1 MWDKVIHGW
10 LGVPYTLHVRVDHR
24 PKKARATVLFLHGIG
39 NSGAAW
45 DEVIDKLP
53 DTIRLVTI
61 DLLGFGN
68 SKQPVWATYDAKT
81 QARAIFA
88 TYLRLRIK
96 GPVVIVGHSLGAL
109 IAVEIAKR
117 YPLLV
122 KSLILCCP
130 PFYKIDETKR
140 RMVPSADRLL
150 KDIYQL
156 VRRHPDEFI
165 QITTLATRLGLVNK
179 SFHLTSA
186 NATSYMSALEASIIN
201 QTSLPDALAL
211 RIPIHI
217 LYGKLDAVVVT
228 KNLRYLA
235 DHNNY
240 VDLMPVM
247 GAHEVSGSTW
257 VNKVMDAIT
266 SQIQSNT
273 L

>member
-1 MWDKVIHGW
+1 MWDRVIHNW
-10 LGVPYTLHVRVDHR
+10 LGVPYTLHIRIDRR

-45 DEVIDKLP
+45 NEVIDKLP
-53 DTIRLVTI
+53 NDIRLVTI

-68 SKQPVWATYDAKT
+68 SKQPAWATYDAKI
-81 QARAIFA
+81 QAKAILA

-96 GPVVIVGHSLGAL
+96 GRVIIVGHSLGAL

-117 YPLLV
+117 YPLIV
-122 KSLILCCP
+122 QALILCGP
-130 PFYKIDETKR
+130 PFYRVDETKR
-140 RMVPSADRLL
+140 HLVPSADKLL

-156 VRRHPDEFI
+156 TRRHPTEFI
-165 QITTLATRLGLVNK
+165 RITSLATRLGLVNK
-179 SFHLTSA
+179 SFHLTHNNVA
-186 NATSYMSALEASIIN
+186 SYMSALEASIIN

-211 RIPIHI
+211 RLPIRI

-228 KNLRYLA
+228 KNLHYLA

-240 VDLMPVM
+240 VDLVSVV
-247 GAHEVSGSTW
+247 GTHEVSGAKWIRQVTDTITRQIES
-257 VNKVMDAIT
+257 DA
-266 SQIQSNT
+266 